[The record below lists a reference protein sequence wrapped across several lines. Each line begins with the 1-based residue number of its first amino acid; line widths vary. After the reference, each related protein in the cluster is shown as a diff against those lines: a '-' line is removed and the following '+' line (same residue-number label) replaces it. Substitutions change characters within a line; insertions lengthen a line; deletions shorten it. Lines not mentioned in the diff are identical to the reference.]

1 MELVINFS
9 GGKDSCAMLEYLCV
23 KYPNVKKHIV
33 FANTGW
39 EHEGVEQW
47 CKDAVAKYGLPLHIV
62 RNPNKTL
69 LSMTQKRRMFPGMK
83 YKQCTSDLKR
93 GPINTWIRQNVKDP
107 VIVSCMGIRSEES
120 VNRKKQPRLKRN
132 KTETNS
138 RRTIWE
144 WQPIKDWTEVQVYAY
159 LAENNI
165 PLHPVYKYLRR
176 FSCRVCIYMSDHDL
190 KQVKLNDPEAIQIIA
205 NIEEE
210 INFTMFQRGTIL
222 SLTKD

>member
-1 MELVINFS
+1 M
-9 GGKDSCAMLEYLCV
+9 
-23 KYPNVKKHIV
+23 

-69 LSMTQKRRMFPGMK
+69 LTMTQKRRMFPGMK

-93 GPINTWIRQNVKDP
+93 GPINTWIRQNIKDP

-205 NIEEE
+205 DIEEE
-210 INFTMFQRGTIL
+210 IKFTMFQRGTIL